1 MVKKIGHFVAM
12 QDDDV
17 DLPTDGH
24 HHHFPALLDLT
35 TAEKTY
41 LIWLFISFRFF
52 GAQKN
57 IHTTKR
63 NYPK

>member
-52 GAQKN
+52 GAQK
-57 IHTTKR
+57 K
-63 NYPK
+63 YPYNQKKLP